1 MSAKTVLM
9 LVAAAL
15 SWTMVRAVPAQE
27 AAVFDPVLTKEFQR
41 RVQVVL
47 DLRKKLQSGMPKLPQ
62 EATTAQMDANQRQLE
77 AAMRAARLDARQGDI
92 FTPEIQALVRKT
104 IVAVIAR
111 PDGKQIKSSVL
122 DENPMG
128 IRVRVNDRY
137 PDKIPLA
144 TMPPQL
150 LKALPLM
157 PEGFEYRFVGD
168 NLVLLDPIAHLIL
181 DFVPRALPV

>member
-1 MSAKTVLM
+1 MSAKTVSV

-15 SWTMVRAVPAQE
+15 VGAALRVVPAQE
-27 AAVFDPVLTKEFQR
+27 AAVFDPVLTQEFTK

-47 DLRKKLQSGMPKLPQ
+47 DLRKKLESGLPKLPQ
-62 EATTAQMDANQRQLE
+62 EATPQQLDANQRRLE
-77 AAMRAARLDARQGDI
+77 AALRSARAGAKQGDI

-104 IVAVIAR
+104 VAAVIAR

-122 DENPMG
+122 DENPVG
-128 IRVRVNDRY
+128 VRVGVNDRY

-144 TMPPQL
+144 TMPPQM
-150 LKALPLM
+150 LKALPPM

-168 NLVLLDPIAHLIL
+168 NLVILDPVSHLIL
-181 DFVPRALPV
+181 DLVPRALPA